1 MARLALQRFRSPLRT
16 AALLLLQSLA
26 ACSQESKTEPASD
39 SKPKAAQKQPVPTE
53 IWKEFSGARAFA
65 EVEKQVSF
73 GPRPA
78 GSQALAQ
85 ARAHLTSVLEANGW
99 TVEPQAFV
107 AQTPHG
113 ALQMINLVARFG
125 APTSSQTN
133 TQQVIVGSHYDTK
146 SFSTISFVGANDGAS
161 SSGALLELSRVLA
174 LDPALASRVE
184 LVFFDGEE
192 ALQQFTETDGLYGS
206 RHYAA
211 QLRDSGRAAQFKF
224 AVVWDMI
231 GDRNLTVTLPLDS
244 PKELTQGLLTS
255 AEALQ
260 QRGAFRIFDRPML
273 DDHVPLNLIARIPAI
288 DIIDFE
294 YDVWHTADDT
304 MAQISADSL
313 QAIGSVTLHLLKKSL
328 P

>member
-16 AALLLLQSLA
+16 VALLLLQSLA

-39 SKPKAAQKQPVPTE
+39 SKPKAAQKQSVPAE
-53 IWKEFSGARAFA
+53 IWKEFSGVRAFA

-85 ARAHLTSVLEANGW
+85 ARAHLTSVLQANGW

-113 ALQMINLVARFG
+113 ALPMTNLVARFG
-125 APTSSQTN
+125 AAGSMQTN

-174 LDPALASRVE
+174 LDPALAARVE

-244 PKELTQGLLTS
+244 PKELTQGLLAS

-260 QRGAFRIFDRPML
+260 NRGAFRIFDRPML

-304 MAQISADSL
+304 MAQISADSI
-313 QAIGSVTLHLLKKSL
+313 QTIGSVTLHLLKKSL